1 MTSDYFEI
9 PNIWTIQAS
18 SLIIGTETQT
28 PLTLKV
34 NQIIRNYLISSK
46 ELGAWDSSTME
57 KYFFT
62 DIMGRCESY
71 VDFIALLVTISYML

>member
-46 ELGAWDSSTME
+46 ELGAWDSSTMD

-62 DIMGRCESY
+62 DKMGRCESY